1 MLPSPNPVRHGRE
14 ELPAAFRA
22 YLLRE
27 GLKSTRQRDLIVDVF
42 AAMHDHVRVEDLLAR
57 VKRRDKGI
65 GYATVY
71 RTLKLLVG
79 AGLAA
84 ERHFGDGQARFEVRE
99 LEHHDHLICEQCGT
113 IVEFSD
119 PSIESRQDEIAQR
132 HGFVLRRHRHELYG
146 LCSRCQGKVQ

>member
-1 MLPSPNPVRHGRE
+1 MIPGSVPARHDRQQV
-14 ELPAAFRA
+14 PAAFHA

-27 GLKSTRQRDLIVDVF
+27 GLKSTRQRDLIVEVF
-42 AAMHDHVRVEDLLAR
+42 AGMREHVRVEDLLAR

-71 RTLKLLVG
+71 RTLKLLVD

-99 LEHHDHLICEQCGT
+99 LEHHDHLICEGCGT
-113 IVEFSD
+113 IVEFTD
-119 PSIESRQDEIAQR
+119 PSIEARQDEIAQR

-146 LCSRCQGKVQ
+146 LCQSCRERTA